1 MIDEKKLANA
11 AMNDD
16 ELDQVAGGNRRETG
30 DDGHELFKRGLI
42 HNGYTADEIREVIH
56 KMGYYGYQG
65 INKAVGNNVYHDQNG
80 NTYTVNATGETLDQA
95 GMMSFLR
102 EKYPNVRFKGIS
114 EPQSLNELVGMIK

>member
-1 MIDEKKLANA
+1 MVANKILVNA
-11 AMNDD
+11 ALSDD
-16 ELDQVAGGNRRETG
+16 ELDQVAGGTRRETG

-80 NTYTVNATGETLDQA
+80 RMVSREEFWKNFDA
-95 GMMSFLR
+95 GTSSSARNGSHRAPHDRIRLEMVKNF
-102 EKYPNVRFKGIS
+102 VR
-114 EPQSLNELVGMIK
+114 Q